1 MKKNLPILIA
11 LAALLIFGAVRYDHF
26 ISAYNIT
33 SFWRYNSMFALISVG
48 MAFVIITGGID
59 LSVGAVA
66 AMASVVAALA
76 SPHGGLAAVLAGAGA
91 GLAVGVLNGL
101 VITHLRI
108 LPFIVTLATSLGA
121 HGLALLLGHNDAVS
135 IAPDSSFGNF
145 GQGDIFGLPIPGVV
159 AALAAILGWLAL
171 RSTRFGRHAL
181 AIGGSEEAS
190 RLMGLNVDRTL
201 VAVYALSGLLAGVAG
216 AILAAQFG
224 AGQPN
229 EGVGWELFAISAVV
243 LGRNAAHRRTRLD
256 RNDDG
261 GRRVAGAGVQPAEL
275 RERAR
280 VYQFVGVLAVGDTRR
295 IPAAGDRAAGAGA
308 QEAGERGDARA
319 LKFAGEPGNVTP
331 KKPGRSTRHDRNAP
345 AGFHRPSLTRR
356 TRLPSGYR

>member
-1 MKKNLPILIA
+1 VKKNLPILLA
-11 LAALLIFGAVRYDHF
+11 LAALLVLGVLRYDHF
-26 ISAYNIT
+26 ASAYNIN

-66 AMASVVAALA
+66 ALASVVAALA
-76 SPHGGLAAVLAGAGA
+76 SPHGGMVAVLAGAGA
-91 GLAVGVLNGL
+91 GLAVGMLNGL
-101 VITHLRI
+101 VITHMRI

-121 HGLALLLGHNDAVS
+121 HGMALLLGHNDAVS
-135 IAPDSSFGNF
+135 IAPSSSFGNF
-145 GQGDIFGLPIPGVV
+145 GQGDLWGLPIPGIV
-159 AALAAILGWLAL
+159 AAVAAILGWLAL

-201 VAVYALSGLLAGVAG
+201 VTVYALSGLLAGLAG

-243 LGRNAAHRRTRLD
+243 LGGTLLT
-256 RNDDG
+256 G
-261 GRRVAGAGVQPAEL
+261 GQGSIAMTIAGVALLGLVFNLLNFENGLGFISLSAYWQSVIRGVFL
-275 RERAR
+275 LLVIVLQAR
-280 VYQFVGVLAVGDTRR
+280 VLKKRVTVTKLA
-295 IPAAGDRAAGAGA
+295 
-308 QEAGERGDARA
+308 
-319 LKFAGEPGNVTP
+319 
-331 KKPGRSTRHDRNAP
+331 H
-345 AGFHRPSLTRR
+345 
-356 TRLPSGYR
+356 

>member
-1 MKKNLPILIA
+1 MKKNLPILLA
-11 LAALLIFGAVRYDHF
+11 LAALLLLGVLRYDHF
-26 ISAYNIT
+26 ASAYNIN

-59 LSVGAVA
+59 LSVGTVA
-66 AMASVVAALA
+66 ALASVVAALA
-76 SPHGGLAAVLAGAGA
+76 SPHGGLVAVLAGAGA
-91 GLAVGVLNGL
+91 GLAIGVLNGL
-101 VITHLRI
+101 VITHMRI

-135 IAPDSSFGNF
+135 IAPTSSFGNF
-145 GQGDIFGLPIPGVV
+145 GQGDVWGLPIPGIV
-159 AALAAILGWLAL
+159 AAVAAVLGWLAL

-201 VAVYALSGLLAGVAG
+201 VMVYALSGLLAGIAG

-243 LGRNAAHRRTRLD
+243 LGGTLLT
-256 RNDDG
+256 G
-261 GRRVAGAGVQPAEL
+261 GQGSIAMTIAGVALLGLVFNLLNFENGLGFISLSAYWQSVIRGVFL
-275 RERAR
+275 LLVIVLQAR
-280 VYQFVGVLAVGDTRR
+280 VLKKRVTVTKLAR
-295 IPAAGDRAAGAGA
+295 
-308 QEAGERGDARA
+308 
-319 LKFAGEPGNVTP
+319 
-331 KKPGRSTRHDRNAP
+331 
-345 AGFHRPSLTRR
+345 
-356 TRLPSGYR
+356 

>member
-1 MKKNLPILIA
+1 MKKNLPILLA
-11 LAALLIFGAVRYDHF
+11 LAVLLLLGVLRYDHF
-26 ISAYNIT
+26 ASAYNIN

-59 LSVGAVA
+59 LSVGTVA
-66 AMASVVAALA
+66 ALASVVAALA
-76 SPHGGLAAVLAGAGA
+76 SPHGGLVAVLAGAGA
-91 GLAVGVLNGL
+91 GLAIGVLNGL
-101 VITHLRI
+101 VITHMRI

-135 IAPDSSFGNF
+135 IAPTSSFGNF
-145 GQGDIFGLPIPGVV
+145 GQGDLFGLPIPGIV
-159 AALAAILGWLAL
+159 AAVAAVLGWLAL

-201 VAVYALSGLLAGVAG
+201 VAVYALSGLLAGIAG

-243 LGRNAAHRRTRLD
+243 LGGTLLT
-256 RNDDG
+256 G
-261 GRRVAGAGVQPAEL
+261 GQGSIAMTIAGVALLGLVFNLLNFENGLGFISLSAYWQSVIRGVFL
-275 RERAR
+275 LLVIVLQAR
-280 VYQFVGVLAVGDTRR
+280 VLKKRVTVTKLAR
-295 IPAAGDRAAGAGA
+295 
-308 QEAGERGDARA
+308 
-319 LKFAGEPGNVTP
+319 
-331 KKPGRSTRHDRNAP
+331 
-345 AGFHRPSLTRR
+345 
-356 TRLPSGYR
+356 

>member
-11 LAALLIFGAVRYDHF
+11 LVALLVLGVTRYEHF
-26 ISAYNIT
+26 ASAYNIT

-48 MAFVIITGGID
+48 MAFVIMTGGID

-66 AMASVVAALA
+66 ALGSVVAALA
-76 SPHGGLAAVLAGAGA
+76 SSHGSLAAVLAGSCA

-101 VITHLRI
+101 VITHMRI

-121 HGLALLLGHNDAVS
+121 HGLALLLGHNDAVAIS
-135 IAPDSSFGNF
+135 AESNFANF
-145 GQGDIFGLPIPGVV
+145 GQGDLFGLPIPGLV
-159 AALAAILGWLAL
+159 AAAAAVLGWIAL

-201 VAVYALSGLLAGVAG
+201 VSVYAVSGLLAGIAG

-229 EGVGWELFAISAVV
+229 EGVVGAFRD
-243 LGRNAAHRRTRLD
+243 LGGGARRHAPH
-256 RNDDG
+256 
-261 GRRVAGAGVQPAEL
+261 GRRGFHRDDDRRRRAARSRVQSAQF

-280 VYQFVGVLAVGDTRR
+280 LHQLVGVLAVGNSRVV
-295 IPAAGDRAAGAGA
+295 PAARHRVAGARAPSANGA
-308 QEAGERGDARA
+308 GKGCTLRKVRKIKTRV
-319 LKFAGEPGNVTP
+319 KFLSSP
-331 KKPGRSTRHDRNAP
+331 SRHR
-345 AGFHRPSLTRR
+345 
-356 TRLPSGYR
+356 

>member
-1 MKKNLPILIA
+1 MKKNLPILLA
-11 LAALLIFGAVRYDHF
+11 LAALLVLGVLRYDHF
-26 ISAYNIT
+26 ASAYNIN

-66 AMASVVAALA
+66 ALASVVAALA
-76 SPHGGLAAVLAGAGA
+76 SPQGGMVAVLAGAGA
-91 GLAVGVLNGL
+91 GLAVGMLNGL
-101 VITHLRI
+101 VITHMRI

-121 HGLALLLGHNDAVS
+121 HGMALLLGHNDAVS
-135 IAPDSSFGNF
+135 IAPSSSFGNF
-145 GQGDIFGLPIPGVV
+145 GQGDLWGLPIPGIV
-159 AALAAILGWLAL
+159 AAVAAILGWLAL

-201 VAVYALSGLLAGVAG
+201 VAVYALSGLLAGLAG

-243 LGRNAAHRRTRLD
+243 LGGTLLT
-256 RNDDG
+256 G
-261 GRRVAGAGVQPAEL
+261 GQGSIAMTIAGVALLGLVFNLLNFENGLGFISLSAYWQSVIRGVFL
-275 RERAR
+275 LLVIVLQAR
-280 VYQFVGVLAVGDTRR
+280 VLRKRVTVTKLA
-295 IPAAGDRAAGAGA
+295 
-308 QEAGERGDARA
+308 
-319 LKFAGEPGNVTP
+319 
-331 KKPGRSTRHDRNAP
+331 H
-345 AGFHRPSLTRR
+345 
-356 TRLPSGYR
+356 

>member
-1 MKKNLPILIA
+1 VKKNLPILLA
-11 LAALLIFGAVRYDHF
+11 LAALLVLGVLRYDHF
-26 ISAYNIT
+26 ASAYNIN

-66 AMASVVAALA
+66 ALASVVAALA
-76 SPHGGLAAVLAGAGA
+76 SPQGGMVAVLAGAGA
-91 GLAVGVLNGL
+91 GLAVGMLNGL
-101 VITHLRI
+101 VITHMRI

-121 HGLALLLGHNDAVS
+121 HGMALLLGHNDAVS
-135 IAPDSSFGNF
+135 IAPSSSFGNF
-145 GQGDIFGLPIPGVV
+145 GQGDLWGLPIPGIV
-159 AALAAILGWLAL
+159 AAVAAILGWLAL

-201 VAVYALSGLLAGVAG
+201 VAVYALSGLLAGLAG

-243 LGRNAAHRRTRLD
+243 LGGTLLT
-256 RNDDG
+256 G
-261 GRRVAGAGVQPAEL
+261 GQGSIAMTIAGVTLLGLVFNLLNFENGLGFISLSAYWQSVIRGVFL
-275 RERAR
+275 LLVIVLQAR
-280 VYQFVGVLAVGDTRR
+280 VLRKRVTVTKLA
-295 IPAAGDRAAGAGA
+295 
-308 QEAGERGDARA
+308 
-319 LKFAGEPGNVTP
+319 
-331 KKPGRSTRHDRNAP
+331 H
-345 AGFHRPSLTRR
+345 
-356 TRLPSGYR
+356 

>member
-1 MKKNLPILIA
+1 MKKNLPILLA
-11 LAALLIFGAVRYDHF
+11 LAALLVLGVLRYDHF
-26 ISAYNIT
+26 ASAYNIN

-59 LSVGAVA
+59 LSVGTVA
-66 AMASVVAALA
+66 ALASVVAALA
-76 SPHGGLAAVLAGAGA
+76 SPHGGLVAVLAGAGA
-91 GLAVGVLNGL
+91 GLAIGVLNGL
-101 VITHLRI
+101 VITHMRI

-135 IAPDSSFGNF
+135 IAPTSSFGNF
-145 GQGDIFGLPIPGVV
+145 GQGDLFGLPIPGIMAAV
-159 AALAAILGWLAL
+159 AAVLGWLAL

-201 VAVYALSGLLAGVAG
+201 VAVYALSGLLAGIAG

-243 LGRNAAHRRTRLD
+243 LGGTLLT
-256 RNDDG
+256 G
-261 GRRVAGAGVQPAEL
+261 GQGSIAMTIAGVALLGLVFNLLNFENGLGFISLSAYWQSVIRGVFL
-275 RERAR
+275 LLVIVLQAR
-280 VYQFVGVLAVGDTRR
+280 VLKKRVTVTKLAR
-295 IPAAGDRAAGAGA
+295 
-308 QEAGERGDARA
+308 
-319 LKFAGEPGNVTP
+319 
-331 KKPGRSTRHDRNAP
+331 
-345 AGFHRPSLTRR
+345 
-356 TRLPSGYR
+356 

>member
-1 MKKNLPILIA
+1 VL
-11 LAALLIFGAVRYDHF
+11 RYDHF
-26 ISAYNIT
+26 ASAYNIN

-66 AMASVVAALA
+66 ALASVVGALA
-76 SPHGGLAAVLAGAGA
+76 SPHGGVAAVLAGAGA

-101 VITHLRI
+101 VITHMRI

-121 HGLALLLGHNDAVS
+121 HGMALLLGHNDAVS
-135 IAPDSSFGNF
+135 IAPSSSFGNF
-145 GQGDIFGLPIPGVV
+145 GQGDLWGLPIPGIV
-159 AALAAILGWLAL
+159 AAVAAILGWLAL

-201 VAVYALSGLLAGVAG
+201 VAVYALSGLLAGLAG

-243 LGRNAAHRRTRLD
+243 LGGTLLT
-256 RNDDG
+256 G
-261 GRRVAGAGVQPAEL
+261 GQGSIAMTIAGVALLGLVFNLLNFENGLGFISLSAYWQSVIRGVFL
-275 RERAR
+275 LLVIVLQAR
-280 VYQFVGVLAVGDTRR
+280 VLRKRVTVTKLA
-295 IPAAGDRAAGAGA
+295 
-308 QEAGERGDARA
+308 
-319 LKFAGEPGNVTP
+319 
-331 KKPGRSTRHDRNAP
+331 H
-345 AGFHRPSLTRR
+345 
-356 TRLPSGYR
+356 

>member
-11 LAALLIFGAVRYDHF
+11 LVALLVLGVTRYEHF
-26 ISAYNIT
+26 ASAYNIT
-33 SFWRYNSMFALISVG
+33 SFWRYNAMFALISIG
-48 MAFVIITGGID
+48 MAFVIMTGGID

-66 AMASVVAALA
+66 ALGSVVAALA
-76 SPHGGLAAVLAGAGA
+76 SSHGGVAAVLAGSCA

-101 VITHLRI
+101 VITHMRI

-121 HGLALLLGHNDAVS
+121 HGLALLLGHNDAVAIS
-135 IAPDSSFGNF
+135 AQSNFADF
-145 GQGDIFGLPIPGVV
+145 GQGDLFGLPIPGLV
-159 AALAAILGWLAL
+159 AAAAAVLGWIAL

-201 VAVYALSGLLAGVAG
+201 VSVYAVSGLLAGIAG

-243 LGRNAAHRRTRLD
+243 LGGTRLTGGEGSIAMTIAGVALLGLVFNLLNFENGLGYISLSAYWQSVIRGLFLLLVIVLQARVLRRRT
-256 RNDDG
+256 
-261 GRRVAGAGVQPAEL
+261 
-275 RERAR
+275 
-280 VYQFVGVLAVGDTRR
+280 
-295 IPAAGDRAAGAGA
+295 
-308 QEAGERGDARA
+308 
-319 LKFAGEPGNVTP
+319 
-331 KKPGRSTRHDRNAP
+331 AP
-345 AGFHRPSLTRR
+345 AKVAH
-356 TRLPSGYR
+356 

>member
-1 MKKNLPILIA
+1 MKKNLPILLA
-11 LAALLIFGAVRYDHF
+11 LAALLLLGVLRYDHF
-26 ISAYNIT
+26 ASAYNIN

-59 LSVGAVA
+59 LSVGTVA
-66 AMASVVAALA
+66 ALASVVAALA
-76 SPHGGLAAVLAGAGA
+76 SPHGGLVAVLAGAGA
-91 GLAVGVLNGL
+91 GLAIGMLNGL
-101 VITHLRI
+101 VITRMRI

-135 IAPDSSFGNF
+135 IAPTSSFGNF
-145 GQGDIFGLPIPGVV
+145 GQGDLWGLPIPGIV
-159 AALAAILGWLAL
+159 AAVAAVLGWLAL

-201 VAVYALSGLLAGVAG
+201 VAVYALSGLLAGIAG

-243 LGRNAAHRRTRLD
+243 LGGTLLT
-256 RNDDG
+256 G
-261 GRRVAGAGVQPAEL
+261 GQGSIAMTIAGVALLGLVFNLLNFENGLGFISLSAYWQSVIRGVFL
-275 RERAR
+275 LLVIVLQAR
-280 VYQFVGVLAVGDTRR
+280 VLKKRVTVTKLAR
-295 IPAAGDRAAGAGA
+295 
-308 QEAGERGDARA
+308 
-319 LKFAGEPGNVTP
+319 
-331 KKPGRSTRHDRNAP
+331 
-345 AGFHRPSLTRR
+345 
-356 TRLPSGYR
+356 

>member
-1 MKKNLPILIA
+1 MKKNLPILLA
-11 LAALLIFGAVRYDHF
+11 LAALLVLGVLRYDHF
-26 ISAYNIT
+26 ASAYNIN

-59 LSVGAVA
+59 LSVGTVA
-66 AMASVVAALA
+66 ALASVVAALA
-76 SPHGGLAAVLAGAGA
+76 SPHGGLVAVLAGAGA
-91 GLAVGVLNGL
+91 GLAIGVLNGM
-101 VITHLRI
+101 VITHMRI

-135 IAPDSSFGNF
+135 IAPTSSFGNF
-145 GQGDIFGLPIPGVV
+145 GQGDFWGLPIPGIV
-159 AALAAILGWLAL
+159 AAVAAVLGWLAL

-201 VAVYALSGLLAGVAG
+201 VAVYALSGLLAGIAG

-243 LGRNAAHRRTRLD
+243 LGGTLLT
-256 RNDDG
+256 G
-261 GRRVAGAGVQPAEL
+261 GQGSIAMTIAGVALLGLVFNLLNFENGLGFISLSAYWQSVIRGVFL
-275 RERAR
+275 LLVIVLQAR
-280 VYQFVGVLAVGDTRR
+280 VLKKRVTVTKLAR
-295 IPAAGDRAAGAGA
+295 
-308 QEAGERGDARA
+308 
-319 LKFAGEPGNVTP
+319 
-331 KKPGRSTRHDRNAP
+331 
-345 AGFHRPSLTRR
+345 
-356 TRLPSGYR
+356 

>member
-1 MKKNLPILIA
+1 MKKNLPILLA
-11 LAALLIFGAVRYDHF
+11 LAALLVLGVLRYDHF
-26 ISAYNIT
+26 ASAYNIN

-59 LSVGAVA
+59 LSVGTVA
-66 AMASVVAALA
+66 ALASVVAALA
-76 SPHGGLAAVLAGAGA
+76 SPHGGLVAVLAGAGA
-91 GLAVGVLNGL
+91 GLAIGVLNGL
-101 VITHLRI
+101 VITHMRI

-135 IAPDSSFGNF
+135 IAPTSSFGNF
-145 GQGDIFGLPIPGVV
+145 GQGDLFGLPIPGIMAAV
-159 AALAAILGWLAL
+159 AAVLGWLAL

-201 VAVYALSGLLAGVAG
+201 VAVYALSGLLAGIAG

-243 LGRNAAHRRTRLD
+243 LGGTLLT
-256 RNDDG
+256 G
-261 GRRVAGAGVQPAEL
+261 GQGSIAMTIAGVALLGLVFNLLNFENGLGFISLSAYWQSVIRGVFL
-275 RERAR
+275 LLVIVLQAR
-280 VYQFVGVLAVGDTRR
+280 VLKKRVTVTKLA
-295 IPAAGDRAAGAGA
+295 
-308 QEAGERGDARA
+308 
-319 LKFAGEPGNVTP
+319 
-331 KKPGRSTRHDRNAP
+331 H
-345 AGFHRPSLTRR
+345 
-356 TRLPSGYR
+356 

>member
-1 MKKNLPILIA
+1 MKKNLPILLA
-11 LAALLIFGAVRYDHF
+11 LAALLVLGVLRYDHF
-26 ISAYNIT
+26 ASAYNIN

-59 LSVGAVA
+59 LSVGTVA
-66 AMASVVAALA
+66 ALASVVAALA
-76 SPHGGLAAVLAGAGA
+76 SPHGGLVAVLAGAGA
-91 GLAVGVLNGL
+91 GLAIGVLNGL
-101 VITHLRI
+101 VITHMRI

-135 IAPDSSFGNF
+135 IAPTSSFGNF
-145 GQGDIFGLPIPGVV
+145 GQGDLWGLPIPGIV
-159 AALAAILGWLAL
+159 AAVAAVLGWLAL

-201 VAVYALSGLLAGVAG
+201 VTVYALSGLLAGIAG

-243 LGRNAAHRRTRLD
+243 LGGTLLT
-256 RNDDG
+256 G
-261 GRRVAGAGVQPAEL
+261 GQGSIAMTIAGVALLGLVFNLLNFENGLGFISLSAYWQSVIRGVFL
-275 RERAR
+275 LLVIVLQAR
-280 VYQFVGVLAVGDTRR
+280 VLKKRVTVTKLAR
-295 IPAAGDRAAGAGA
+295 
-308 QEAGERGDARA
+308 
-319 LKFAGEPGNVTP
+319 
-331 KKPGRSTRHDRNAP
+331 
-345 AGFHRPSLTRR
+345 
-356 TRLPSGYR
+356 

>member
-1 MKKNLPILIA
+1 MKKNLPILLA
-11 LAALLIFGAVRYDHF
+11 LAALLALGVLRYDHF
-26 ISAYNIT
+26 ASAYNIT

-66 AMASVVAALA
+66 ALASVVAALA
-76 SPHGGLAAVLAGAGA
+76 SPHGGLVAVLAGASA
-91 GLAVGVLNGL
+91 GLAIGLLNGL
-101 VITHLRI
+101 VITHMRI

-135 IAPDSSFGNF
+135 IAPDSSFGVF
-145 GQGDIFGLPIPGVV
+145 GQGDLWGLPIPGIV
-159 AALAAILGWLAL
+159 AAVAAVMGWLAL

-201 VAVYALSGLLAGVAG
+201 VAVYALSGLLAGIAG

-243 LGRNAAHRRTRLD
+243 LGGTLLT
-256 RNDDG
+256 G
-261 GRRVAGAGVQPAEL
+261 GQGSIAMTIAGVALLGLVFNLLNFENGLGFISLSAYWQSVIRGVFL
-275 RERAR
+275 LLVIVLQAR
-280 VYQFVGVLAVGDTRR
+280 VLKKRVVVTKLA
-295 IPAAGDRAAGAGA
+295 
-308 QEAGERGDARA
+308 
-319 LKFAGEPGNVTP
+319 
-331 KKPGRSTRHDRNAP
+331 H
-345 AGFHRPSLTRR
+345 
-356 TRLPSGYR
+356 

>member
-1 MKKNLPILIA
+1 MKKNLPILLA
-11 LAALLIFGAVRYDHF
+11 LAALLVLGVLRYDHF
-26 ISAYNIT
+26 ASAYNIN

-66 AMASVVAALA
+66 ALASVVAALA
-76 SPHGGLAAVLAGAGA
+76 SPQGGMVAVLAGAGA
-91 GLAVGVLNGL
+91 GLAVGMLNGL
-101 VITHLRI
+101 VITHMRI

-121 HGLALLLGHNDAVS
+121 HGMALLLGHNDAVS
-135 IAPDSSFGNF
+135 IAPSSSFGNF
-145 GQGDIFGLPIPGVV
+145 GQGDLWGLPIPGIV
-159 AALAAILGWLAL
+159 AAVAAILGWLAL

-201 VAVYALSGLLAGVAG
+201 VAVYALSGLLAGLAG

-243 LGRNAAHRRTRLD
+243 LGGTLLT
-256 RNDDG
+256 G
-261 GRRVAGAGVQPAEL
+261 GQGSIAMTIAGVALLGLVFNLLNFENGLGFISLSAYWQSVIRGVFL
-275 RERAR
+275 LLVIVLQAR
-280 VYQFVGVLAVGDTRR
+280 VLKKRVTVTKLA
-295 IPAAGDRAAGAGA
+295 
-308 QEAGERGDARA
+308 
-319 LKFAGEPGNVTP
+319 
-331 KKPGRSTRHDRNAP
+331 H
-345 AGFHRPSLTRR
+345 
-356 TRLPSGYR
+356 

>member
-11 LAALLIFGAVRYDHF
+11 LAALLVLGLTRYEHF
-26 ISAYNIT
+26 ASAYNIT

-66 AMASVVAALA
+66 ALGSVVAALA
-76 SPHGGLAAVLAGAGA
+76 SPHGGVAAVLAGSCA

-101 VITHLRI
+101 VITHMRI

-121 HGLALLLGHNDAVS
+121 HGLALLLGHNDAVAIS
-135 IAPDSSFGNF
+135 AESNFAGF
-145 GQGDIFGLPIPGVV
+145 GQGDLAGLPIPGLV
-159 AALAAILGWLAL
+159 AAAAAVLGWIAL

-201 VAVYALSGLLAGVAG
+201 VSVYAVSGLLAGVAG

-243 LGRNAAHRRTRLD
+243 LGGTRLTGGEGSIAMTIAGVALLGLVFNLLNFENGLGYISLSAYWQSVIRGLFLLLVIVLQARVLRRRT
-256 RNDDG
+256 G
-261 GRRVAGAGVQPAEL
+261 PVKVA
-275 RERAR
+275 
-280 VYQFVGVLAVGDTRR
+280 
-295 IPAAGDRAAGAGA
+295 
-308 QEAGERGDARA
+308 
-319 LKFAGEPGNVTP
+319 
-331 KKPGRSTRHDRNAP
+331 H
-345 AGFHRPSLTRR
+345 
-356 TRLPSGYR
+356 